1 MCRTDLCSHSALLG
15 KLSILEINLITPA
28 KKHSR
33 NGNRTSAIRW
43 ASFLRKNGHR
53 VEINTQY
60 DGSPCDLMI
69 ALHAWHA
76 APAINFYR
84 SCYPHGPLV
93 VALGGTDVN
102 TFLKSEAEVTLG
114 SMEQADA
121 LVCLHDQVGE
131 KLPDHLLG
139 KLHVICQSAK
149 PLASPRK
156 SSMRYFD
163 ICVIGH
169 LRQEKDPLRAAL
181 AVRMLPEASRVRLLH
196 LGKAHNDDWAR
207 AAIKEQSKNPR
218 YHWLGDVPGWR
229 VRRELAKTWLMALT
243 SSQEGGANVISEAIV
258 AGVPII
264 ASNIPGNTGLLG
276 TDYPGLYPLGDE
288 HALAEMF
295 MQAEN
300 DPTFLKRLE
309 KACNALRPKFL
320 PKREADKWNDLITSV
335 ASQAQGR
342 RQPS

>member
-1 MCRTDLCSHSALLG
+1 M
-15 KLSILEINLITPA
+15 
-28 KKHSR
+28 
-33 NGNRTSAIRW
+33 RW
-43 ASFLRKNGHR
+43 AGFLRENGHR

-69 ALHAWHA
+69 ALHAWRA
-76 APAINFYR
+76 APAVNLYR
-84 SCYPHGPLV
+84 SRYPHGPLV

-102 TFLKSEAEVTLG
+102 TFLASEPEVTLG

-121 LVCLHDQVGE
+121 LVCLHDQIGE
-131 KLPDHLLG
+131 KLPSHLLG

-156 SSMRYFD
+156 PSKRNFD

-169 LRQEKDPLRAAL
+169 LREEKDPLRAAF
-181 AVRMLPEASRVRLLH
+181 AVRLLPEESRVRLLH

-207 AAIKEQSKNPR
+207 AAVKEQSENPR

-229 VRRELAKTWLMALT
+229 VRRELAKTRLIGLT
-243 SSQEGGANVISEAIV
+243 SNQEGGANVISEAIV

-276 TDYPGLYPLGDE
+276 KDYPGLYPLGDE
-288 HALAEMF
+288 RALAEMF
-295 MQAEN
+295 TQAEN
-300 DPTFLKRLE
+300 DPAFLKRLG
-309 KACNALRPKFL
+309 KACQALRPKFL
-320 PKREADKWNDLITSV
+320 PMRESDKWNDLITAV
-335 ASQAQGR
+335 GSQAQAR